1 MTSRLDRLDRAK
13 LIKLA
18 IGIGFAVLLFFYPS
32 YQQDLV
38 NAVGA
43 DNTAAQFVP
52 TVFNM
57 VVICVY
63 VVMAI
68 GLNMVVGY
76 AGLLDLGYVA
86 FYAVGAYVA
95 GWFATQQFSQVTFH
109 FGDVGSTSTVP
120 GIHVS
125 IWLLM
130 VGAAVLAALFG
141 IIIGLPTLRLRGD
154 YLAIVTLG
162 FGEIIPQFVRNA
174 DSLHG
179 FNLTNGSFGLSPID
193 PLGFGHDIP
202 LGITTLPANFLTVSN
217 ADTWYYRVGLALV
230 ALTIFCSIRIRDS
243 RLGRAW
249 VAIREDEI
257 AAGAM
262 GVPLM
267 RTKTA
272 AYALGAL
279 FGGVAGCFYATY
291 KGATFP
297 GDFYLNISIIILC
310 MVVLGGM
317 GNVWGV
323 TLGAIIITYLNF
335 QGLGAIGNNINSGFG
350 IDPHSSLGQHLD
362 PPSNQGIIFGLIL
375 VIMMLFRPE
384 GLIPSR
390 RRKIEFEAKAEGVE
404 VDLDDAVSE
413 IDIR

>member
-1 MTSRLDRLDRAK
+1 MRDISTDRLIRIA
-13 LIKLA
+13 IA
-18 IGIGFAVLLFFYPS
+18 IGAVVLIALYPL

-38 NAVGA
+38 NAIGDRSTVS
-43 DNTAAQFVP
+43 QFVP
-52 TVFNM
+52 TLFNM

-63 VVMAI
+63 VTMAI

-95 GWFATQQFSQVTFH
+95 GWFATQQFSQKTIH
-109 FGDVGSTSTVP
+109 FGDVGSISTVP
-120 GIHVS
+120 GIHIS
-125 IWLLM
+125 IWVLM
-130 VGAAVLAALFG
+130 IAAGLLAALFG

-174 DSLHG
+174 DSIHG

-193 PLGFGHDIP
+193 PLGFGNTIHGWLP
-202 LGITTLPANFLTVSN
+202 FLPANFLTESD
-217 ADTWYYRVGLALV
+217 ADRWYYWVGITMV
-230 ALTIFCSIRIRDS
+230 AFTIFCSIRIRDS

-257 AAGAM
+257 AAGSM

-279 FGGVAGCFYATY
+279 FGGAAGCFFAAY

-323 TLGAIIITYLNF
+323 TLGAVVITYLNF
-335 QGLGAIGNNINSGFG
+335 QGLGAIGNNANSAFG
-350 IDPHSSLGQHLD
+350 THWDV
-362 PPSNQGIIFGLIL
+362 PSFQGILFGGIL

-390 RRKIEFEAKAEGVE
+390 RRRIEFEFAAEESAEGLKTE
-404 VDLDDAVSE
+404 TL
-413 IDIR
+413 